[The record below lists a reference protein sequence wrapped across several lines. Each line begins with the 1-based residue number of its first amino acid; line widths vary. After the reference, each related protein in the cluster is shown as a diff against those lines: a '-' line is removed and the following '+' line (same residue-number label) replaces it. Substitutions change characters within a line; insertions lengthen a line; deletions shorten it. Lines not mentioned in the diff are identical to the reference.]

1 LEAFI
6 AHWGYLAIVVGTF
19 LEGEAVLVVAGAMAH
34 RGVLSL
40 PWVMVAAFV
49 GSLLGDQLWFLLGR
63 RYGTP
68 WIARRPKIQART
80 EVVQTWLRK
89 YGTAFVIGFR
99 FLYGLR
105 SVTPALLGASGYHA
119 RRFAVLNVLGA
130 AIWSAAFA
138 GFGYGIGAGMKAML
152 ARHGHMHEL
161 TATGLAVAL
170 ISAALV
176 IWRVGKRRRALR
188 AP

>member
-1 LEAFI
+1 MEAFI
-6 AHWGYLAIVVGTF
+6 AHWGYLAIVVGCF

-40 PWVMVAAFV
+40 PWVMLAAFV
-49 GSLLGDQLWFLLGR
+49 GSLFGDQLWFLLGH
-63 RYGTP
+63 RYGKP
-68 WIARRPKIQART
+68 WIAARPKIQART

-119 RRFAVLNVLGA
+119 RRFAVLNVIGA
-130 AIWSAAFA
+130 AIWSVAFG

-152 ARHGHMHEL
+152 ARRGHVQDFMY
-161 TATGLAVAL
+161 AGLAVAL
-170 ISAALV
+170 LSAAVV
-176 IWRVGKRRRALR
+176 IWRVVKRRRALR
-188 AP
+188 AL